1 MNQKN
6 KAASIRARLKNK
18 AKEEGRPFQEI
29 LQYYAMERFLYRF
42 SISPYVDKFILKGAL
57 MLRVWDNPETRPT
70 MDIDFLGRTSNELE
84 KIKAQITEIV
94 NTESYDNGLSFDS
107 SNLEVLRIKESAD
120 YQGVRVKF
128 KAFLESARIN
138 MQIDIGFGDVV
149 VPLPQKSEFPV
160 ILNDPA
166 PYILCYSRES
176 TIAEKF
182 EAMVKLGELNSRMKD
197 FYDIWLLARQ
207 FSFESR
213 TLQTAIK
220 RTFENRGTQIP
231 QNIKAFSI
239 EFTSTKQNQWKS
251 FRKRLKI
258 FRNKVLIQS
267 LSK

>member
-6 KAASIRARLKNK
+6 KPASIRMRLKNK
-18 AKEEGRPFQEI
+18 AKEQKKPFQEI

-42 SISPYVDKFILKGAL
+42 SVSPYVDKFILKGAL
-57 MLRVWDNPETRPT
+57 MLRVWDSPEIRPT
-70 MDIDFLGRTSNELE
+70 MDIDLLGKTSNDLE
-84 KIKAQITEIV
+84 KIKAQITDII
-94 NTESYDNGLSFDS
+94 NTEGYDDGLNFDS
-107 SNLEVLRIKESAD
+107 NDLKVLRIKENAD

-128 KAFLESARIN
+128 KALLESARIN

-149 VPLPQKSEFPV
+149 IPLPKKSEFPV

-166 PYILCYSRES
+166 PYIFCYSRES

-207 FSFESR
+207 FSFESN

-220 RTFENRGTQIP
+220 KTLALHE
-231 QNIKAFSI
+231 
-239 EFTSTKQNQWKS
+239 
-251 FRKRLKI
+251 L
-258 FRNKVLIQS
+258 VC
-267 LSK
+267 